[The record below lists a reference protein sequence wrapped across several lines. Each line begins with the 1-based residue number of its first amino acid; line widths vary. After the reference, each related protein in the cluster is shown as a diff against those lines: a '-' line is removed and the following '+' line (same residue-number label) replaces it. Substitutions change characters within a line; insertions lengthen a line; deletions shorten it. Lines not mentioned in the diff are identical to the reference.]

1 VTDSLSLS
9 FLDFLILGGIIKM
22 TLVLSSK
29 GDNAMAKETLTVID
43 NRTGKSYEI
52 PIRLSKRERVLIFV
66 AALLIIPAIFLPV
79 WTITLV
85 APQYPKGIRMSI
97 YANKLTEYNPE
108 TGMTNNTPRM
118 INGLNHYI
126 GMHEIKPDEFKEFR
140 WLPFAI
146 IAFSILALLSAIV
159 GKWHFA
165 TAGWILFIV
174 FGVFMIGDFF
184 RWLYEYGHNLSPQ
197 AAIKIDPYMPPVI
210 GWKQLANFKVIS
222 LPGSGAILMGF
233 AAILGPIILW
243 LESKRKRL
251 S

>member
-1 VTDSLSLS
+1 
-9 FLDFLILGGIIKM
+9 
-22 TLVLSSK
+22 
-29 GDNAMAKETLTVID
+29 MAKETLTVID

-52 PIRLSKRERVLIFV
+52 PIRLSKRGRILILI
-66 AALLIIPAIFLPV
+66 AALLIIPAIFLPI
-79 WTITLV
+79 WTIRLV
-85 APQYPKGIRMSI
+85 APQYPLGIKMSI

-108 TGMTNNTPRM
+108 TGMTSNTPRM

-140 WLPFAI
+140 WLPLAI
-146 IAFSILALLSAIV
+146 IAFSILALLSAIL

-165 TAGWILFIV
+165 TAGWVLFILFG
-174 FGVFMIGDFF
+174 FLMIGDFY
-184 RWLYEYGHNLSPQ
+184 RWLYEYGHNLNPE
-197 AAIKIDPYMPPVI
+197 AAIKIDPYMPPLI

-233 AAILGPIILW
+233 AAILGPVVLW
-243 LESKRKRL
+243 LESRQRRRQL